1 MEQKNRRISTRQLV
15 SMAMLGAISIVL
27 VAVIHFPLIPAAAF
41 LEYDP
46 ADIPIL
52 ICAFAYGPLAGL
64 LLTVVVCFIQGFTV
78 SAQSGIIGIVMHIF
92 ATGCCVLVTGSI
104 YKRNKTRKTAVIA
117 LILGALVQTAAMV
130 LMNMIFTPL
139 FMGAPLETVLALMIP
154 AIIPFNVLKAGING
168 VIYLLFIQIHFP
180 SDEGEIQ
187 IKAKSQDKLQRGFI
201 FFRVFL
207 QILCKILNFM
217 LFLQVFIVKERESA

>member
-27 VAVIHFPLIPAAAF
+27 VAVIHFPLIPAA
-41 LEYDP
+41 
-46 ADIPIL
+46 
-52 ICAFAYGPLAGL
+52 AFAYGPLAGL

-92 ATGCCVLVTGSI
+92 ATGCCVLVTGNI

-168 VIYLLFIQIHFP
+168 VITFFLY
-180 SDEGEIQ
+180 
-187 IKAKSQDKLQRGFI
+187 KSISHLMKG
-201 FFRVFL
+201 
-207 QILCKILNFM
+207 N
-217 LFLQVFIVKERESA
+217 

>member
-64 LLTVVVCFIQGFTV
+64 LLTVVVW
-78 SAQSGIIGIVMHIF
+78 SAS
-92 ATGCCVLVTGSI
+92 
-104 YKRNKTRKTAVIA
+104 YRA
-117 LILGALVQTAAMV
+117 LRSARRAALS
-130 LMNMIFTPL
+130 
-139 FMGAPLETVLALMIP
+139 AL
-154 AIIPFNVLKAGING
+154 
-168 VIYLLFIQIHFP
+168 
-180 SDEGEIQ
+180 
-187 IKAKSQDKLQRGFI
+187 
-201 FFRVFL
+201 
-207 QILCKILNFM
+207 
-217 LFLQVFIVKERESA
+217 

>member
-104 YKRNKTRKTAVIA
+104 YIIKETRREKRRS
-117 LILGALVQTAAMV
+117 L
-130 LMNMIFTPL
+130 
-139 FMGAPLETVLALMIP
+139 
-154 AIIPFNVLKAGING
+154 
-168 VIYLLFIQIHFP
+168 
-180 SDEGEIQ
+180 
-187 IKAKSQDKLQRGFI
+187 R
-201 FFRVFL
+201 
-207 QILCKILNFM
+207 
-217 LFLQVFIVKERESA
+217 

>member
-52 ICAFAYGPLAGL
+52 ICA
-64 LLTVVVCFIQGFTV
+64 FTV

-168 VIYLLFIQIHFP
+168 VITFFLY
-180 SDEGEIQ
+180 
-187 IKAKSQDKLQRGFI
+187 KSISHLMKG
-201 FFRVFL
+201 
-207 QILCKILNFM
+207 N
-217 LFLQVFIVKERESA
+217 

>member
-78 SAQSGIIGIVMHIF
+78 KRAERHYRHCDAHF
-92 ATGCCVLVTGSI
+92 CNRLLRTG
-104 YKRNKTRKTAVIA
+104 
-117 LILGALVQTAAMV
+117 
-130 LMNMIFTPL
+130 
-139 FMGAPLETVLALMIP
+139 
-154 AIIPFNVLKAGING
+154 
-168 VIYLLFIQIHFP
+168 
-180 SDEGEIQ
+180 DGEH
-187 IKAKSQDKLQRGFI
+187 L
-201 FFRVFL
+201 
-207 QILCKILNFM
+207 
-217 LFLQVFIVKERESA
+217 

>member
-117 LILGALVQTAAMV
+117 LILGAGADGGNGADEYDFYAA
-130 LMNMIFTPL
+130 FS
-139 FMGAPLETVLALMIP
+139 MGAPLETVLALMIP

-168 VIYLLFIQIHFP
+168 VITFFLY
-180 SDEGEIQ
+180 
-187 IKAKSQDKLQRGFI
+187 KSISHLMKG
-201 FFRVFL
+201 
-207 QILCKILNFM
+207 N
-217 LFLQVFIVKERESA
+217 

>member
-1 MEQKNRRISTRQLV
+1 M
-15 SMAMLGAISIVL
+15 
-27 VAVIHFPLIPAAAF
+27 
-41 LEYDP
+41 EYDP

-92 ATGCCVLVTGSI
+92 ATGCCVLVTGNI

-168 VIYLLFIQIHFP
+168 VITFFLY
-180 SDEGEIQ
+180 
-187 IKAKSQDKLQRGFI
+187 KSISHLMKG
-201 FFRVFL
+201 
-207 QILCKILNFM
+207 N
-217 LFLQVFIVKERESA
+217 

>member
-64 LLTVVVCFIQGFTV
+64 LLL
-78 SAQSGIIGIVMHIF
+78 H
-92 ATGCCVLVTGSI
+92 TGLYGQRAERDYRHCDAHFCNRLLRTG
-104 YKRNKTRKTAVIA
+104 
-117 LILGALVQTAAMV
+117 
-130 LMNMIFTPL
+130 
-139 FMGAPLETVLALMIP
+139 
-154 AIIPFNVLKAGING
+154 
-168 VIYLLFIQIHFP
+168 
-180 SDEGEIQ
+180 DGEH
-187 IKAKSQDKLQRGFI
+187 L
-201 FFRVFL
+201 
-207 QILCKILNFM
+207 
-217 LFLQVFIVKERESA
+217 

>member
-78 SAQSGIIGIVMHIF
+78 SAQSGIIG
-92 ATGCCVLVTGSI
+92 CCVLVTGNI

-168 VIYLLFIQIHFP
+168 VITFFLY
-180 SDEGEIQ
+180 
-187 IKAKSQDKLQRGFI
+187 KSISHLMKG
-201 FFRVFL
+201 
-207 QILCKILNFM
+207 N
-217 LFLQVFIVKERESA
+217 